1 MYEKFKEITKY
12 IKEYNAD
19 FGILFILSLIIGTI
33 GGVFGTAFSKSI
45 ALVTNLRT
53 DNGWLVYLLPIGG
66 ILSVGLSKLLRVE
79 SLGTNQVFES
89 TRSDKKVSFWLAPV
103 VFVCSVLTHLFGG
116 SAGREGA
123 ALQLGGGTATLFCN
137 IFKLDEKKKRI
148 LIRCGMAA
156 FFSAI
161 FGTPLA
167 ASVFVLEVVTVGS
180 IYIPAVFP
188 VFVSGITAYFTAHF
202 LGAHAEHF
210 TIGTTPY
217 SSPLNVLKI
226 LLIAVMA
233 AIVSVIFCKGLHF
246 AEHIFKKYLK
256 NSFLRAF
263 VGGAIIVLL
272 TVIVGTRDYNGGGI
286 EVIERIFESGEVK
299 YEAFLLKIVFT
310 CITVAAGF
318 RGGEIVPTLFI
329 GATLGGVLGSLIG
342 LDAAMGAAVGMSA
355 LFCGVTNAPLS
366 SILLS
371 AEMFGGES
379 LLYCA
384 ISVIMVFAL
393 SGKCSLYSSQQFAE
407 Q

>member
-1 MYEKFKEITKY
+1 MHEKFKEITKY
-12 IKEYNAD
+12 IKEYNND
-19 FGILFILSLIIGTI
+19 FGILFILSLLIGVV

-45 ALVTNLRT
+45 AFVTNLRT

-79 SLGTNQVFES
+79 KLGTNQVFES
-89 TRSDKKVSFWLAPV
+89 TRSDKKVSFWLAPM

-137 IFKLDEKKKRI
+137 AFKLDEKKKRI

-167 ASVFVLEVVTVGS
+167 ASVFVLEVITVGS

-217 SSPLNVLKI
+217 SSPLDILKI
-226 LLIAVMA
+226 LLIAAAA
-233 AIVSVIFCKGLHF
+233 AIVSVIFCKGLRF

-286 EVIERIFESGEVK
+286 EVIDRIFESGEVK

-329 GATLGGVLGSLIG
+329 GATLGGALGSLIG
-342 LDAAMGAAVGMSA
+342 LDAAMAAAVGMSA
-355 LFCGVTNAPLS
+355 LFCGVTNAPIA
-366 SILLS
+366 SIILS

-384 ISVIMVFAL
+384 ISVITVFAL
-393 SGKCSLYSSQQFAE
+393 SGKCSLYSAQQFAE
-407 Q
+407 K